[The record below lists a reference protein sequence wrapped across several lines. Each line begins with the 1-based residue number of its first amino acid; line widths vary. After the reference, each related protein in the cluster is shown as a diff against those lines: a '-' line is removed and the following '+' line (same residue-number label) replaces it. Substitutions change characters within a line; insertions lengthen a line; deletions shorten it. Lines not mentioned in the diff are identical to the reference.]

1 MIAVSI
7 KLPPDLHAE
16 LSREARRRNVSRST
30 LVRELIA
37 NALNSSTAKSPSC
50 ADLAGELVGA
60 VRSGRPDLATNPQL
74 LAEAVVQDSHRARAD
89 GHR

>member
-1 MIAVSI
+1 MIALSV
-7 KLPPDLHAE
+7 KLPPDLHAG

-37 NALNSSTAKSPSC
+37 NALSGGAATPPSC
-50 ADLAGELVGA
+50 ADLAGDLVGA
-60 VRSGRPDLATNPQL
+60 VRSGRPDLATNPRL
-74 LAEAVVQDSHRARAD
+74 LDEAVVQDSHRARAD